1 MALNILST
9 AESEY
14 EMMRCYSI
22 YDLDTNLNNKVRI
35 PPTV

>member
-1 MALNILST
+1 MGLNMLST

-14 EMMRCYSI
+14 EMMRFYSI

-35 PPTV
+35 PTTV